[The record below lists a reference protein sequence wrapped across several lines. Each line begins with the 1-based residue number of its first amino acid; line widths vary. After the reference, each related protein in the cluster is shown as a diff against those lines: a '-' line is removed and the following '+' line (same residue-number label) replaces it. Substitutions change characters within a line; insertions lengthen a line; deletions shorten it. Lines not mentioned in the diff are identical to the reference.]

1 MEAFLPLRVVILFGV
16 EIEKFEGRFR
26 VLFGF
31 GAVAL
36 VSMLRG
42 CLGTAASADN
52 ETSTRNKNKP
62 LREAAQHDDI
72 IDLTDADC

>member
-42 CLGTAASADN
+42 CLG
-52 ETSTRNKNKP
+52 
-62 LREAAQHDDI
+62 
-72 IDLTDADC
+72 